1 MRVLLVALILGVFY
15 AGWQA
20 GAPRQPAPL
29 AAEAMPD
36 GQWSARSSNG
46 SLQIER
52 GWQGHFF
59 VNGDVAGKPLRFVVD
74 TGATTVALGRND
86 ARKLGLATPDSAYNL
101 EMATAGGTIKGALVT
116 LPRLRIGDIQL
127 LDVRAVILDIPD
139 TMPLLGQSFLSRL
152 DRVSIE
158 GDQMT
163 LSKG

>member
-1 MRVLLVALILGVFY
+1 MRVLLFGLIFGVVFL
-15 AGWQA
+15 GWQA
-20 GAPRQPAPL
+20 GAPRQPAAP
-29 AAEAMPD
+29 AVQD
-36 GQWSARSSNG
+36 GQWQARSSNG

-59 VNGDVAGKPLRFVVD
+59 VNADVAGEPVRFVVD
-74 TGATTVALGRND
+74 TGATTVALGRID
-86 ARKLGLATPDSAYNL
+86 ARRLGLSIPDSAFNL
-101 EMATAGGTIKGALVT
+101 EMGTASGTIRGAAVT

-127 LDVRAVILDIPD
+127 LEVRAVVLDIPE

-158 GDQMT
+158 GDKMT

>member
-1 MRVLLVALILGVFY
+1 MRFLLVALVLGVFY
-15 AGWQA
+15 VGWQA
-20 GAPRQPAPL
+20 GAPRQPTSL
-29 AAEAMPD
+29 AAAAVQD
-36 GQWSARSSNG
+36 GQWQARSSNG

-59 VNGDVAGKPLRFVVD
+59 ANGDVAGKPVRFIVD
-74 TGATTVALGRND
+74 TGATTVALGRID
-86 ARKLGLATPDSAYNL
+86 ARRLGLSVPDSAFIL
-101 EMATAGGTIKGALVT
+101 EMGTASGTIKGAPVT

-127 LDVRAVILDIPD
+127 LDVRAVVLNIPE

-163 LSKG
+163 LTKG